1 MRIFAKTLTSDKMS
15 LDIQNTTT
23 VMEVKGMISKLI
35 SFPATQQ
42 RLIFEGCEMMNTL
55 KMIDYNVV
63 ENALLLIIRRGHLFF
78 FSEAFQGVFDSA
90 EELQTHSEDF
100 QRYGESLALQK
111 VVDSVEELQMFIV
124 ALQDYEESLDEAC
137 YDVPETVE

>member
-1 MRIFAKTLTSDKMS
+1 MT
-15 LDIQNTTT
+15 
-23 VMEVKGMISKLI
+23 
-35 SFPATQQ
+35 
-42 RLIFEGCEMMNTL
+42 
-55 KMIDYNVV
+55 
-63 ENALLLIIRRGHLFF
+63 IRRGHLVS

-137 YDVPETVE
+137 HDVPETVE

>member
-1 MRIFAKTLTSDKMS
+1 MRIFAKTLTSDKIP
-15 LDIQNTTT
+15 LDIQGTAT
-23 VMEVKGMISKLI
+23 VMEVRGLI
-35 SFPATQQ
+35 STLIRFPENQQ
-42 RLIFEGCEMMNTL
+42 RLIFEGCEMRNTRTL
-55 KMIDYNVV
+55 KYYDVV
-63 ENALLLIIRRGHLFF
+63 ENTLLLIIRRGHLFF
-78 FSEAFQGVFDSA
+78 LSEAFQGVFDSA